1 VHVLI
6 PAVLALLAGCSTP
19 EPTPSPAT
27 PSPVLDGSWV
37 DAVVDSP
44 ERFATLT
51 SSPARAGWIAL
62 HSNDFGAAVDGFSG
76 DEPDAALGRG
86 RALWELAQLH
96 HGFADAGDLA
106 WERSF
111 ATWSE
116 KSAIPTGS
124 ALSYVAGLAALE
136 QGDVEVAGA
145 WFQLCAAARDP
156 MVAQAAELIAAVHPG
171 QPVEGADLPP
181 LVQRYNMHVQAR
193 TSGDIGALLAVAD
206 QPLVSEL
213 EERPDGS
220 QLARAFYDPQLLR
233 TLAVAYQA
241 QATQALGGVAP
252 LEAMGQAPADS
263 LAPVLFG
270 PVVAGDQLAPE
281 ASRAAEAPRT
291 LGASGPALASLGLDS
306 ELSTADDAD
315 WARGQVRLL
324 DTGLDAWAAQAREAA
339 SPDGLALLDDLQLV
353 RIYRS
358 RVLLALGRKALLADH
373 PWQAL
378 AFAQLALDLESSR
391 GITHVNHP
399 GLQAIII
406 EAQLRTGHTR
416 EALDAIQPLL
426 DAYPALT
433 GLDEVLGDLAIL
445 QGLDRYGDSKEN

>member
-1 VHVLI
+1 MHAFI
-6 PAVLALLAGCSTP
+6 PAVLALLVGCSTP
-19 EPTPSPAT
+19 EPTPTSPT
-27 PSPVLDGSWV
+27 PSPVLEGSWV
-37 DAVVDSP
+37 DQVVDGP
-44 ERFATLT
+44 ERFAALT

-62 HSNDFGAAVDGFSG
+62 HSNDFAAAIEGFTG
-76 DEPDAALGRG
+76 DEPEAVLGHG
-86 RALWELAQLH
+86 RALWELSQLH

-136 QGDVEVAGA
+136 QGDAEVAGA
-145 WFQLCAAARDP
+145 WFQLCGAARDP
-156 MVAQAAELIAAVHPG
+156 MVAKAAELIAAVQPG
-171 QPVEGADLPP
+171 QPVEGSDLPP
-181 LVQRYNMHVQAR
+181 LVQRYNMHVEAR
-193 TSGDIGALLAVAD
+193 TSGDISAMLADAD
-206 QPLVSEL
+206 QPLVREL
-213 EERPDGS
+213 EDRPDGS

-233 TLAVAYQA
+233 TIAIAYQV
-241 QATQALGGVAP
+241 QAVQALGGVAP
-252 LEAMGQAPADS
+252 LDALGQAPTDS
-263 LAPVLFG
+263 LASVLFG
-270 PVVAGDQLAPE
+270 PVASADQLGSE

-291 LGASGPALASLGLDS
+291 LGASGPALAALGLDS
-306 ELSTADDAD
+306 ELPATDEAD

-324 DTGLDAWAAQAREAA
+324 DAGLDAWATQAREGA
-339 SPDGLALLDDLQLV
+339 SPDGLALLEDLQLV

-358 RVLLALGRKALLADH
+358 RVLLALGRKALLAEH

-426 DAYPALT
+426 EAYPALT

>member
-1 VHVLI
+1 VHAFI
-6 PAVLALLAGCSTP
+6 PAALVLLAGCSTP
-19 EPTPSPAT
+19 EPTPTPANN
-27 PSPVLDGSWV
+27 SAVLDGSWV

-51 SSPARAGWIAL
+51 SSPSRAGWIAL
-62 HSNDFGAAVDGFSG
+62 HSNDLAGAVAGFDGE
-76 DEPDAALGRG
+76 DPDAVLGRG
-86 RALWELAQLH
+86 RALWELAQLY

-136 QGDVEVAGA
+136 QGDAEVAGA

-156 MVAQAAELIAAVHPG
+156 LVAQAAELIASVPIG
-171 QPVEGADLPP
+171 QPVQGEALPP
-181 LVQRYNMHVQAR
+181 LVERYNLHVKAR
-193 TSGDIGALLAVAD
+193 TTGELGTLLPGAD
-206 QPLVSEL
+206 QPLITEL

-233 TLAVAYQA
+233 TVAIGYQV
-241 QATQALGGVAP
+241 QATQALGGVEP
-252 LEAMGQAPADS
+252 LEALAQAPSDS

-270 PVVAGDQLAPE
+270 PVFAGDQLAPE
-281 ASRAAEAPRT
+281 ASRAAEVPRT
-291 LGASGPALASLGLDS
+291 LGASSAALASLGLDS
-306 ELSTADDAD
+306 ELPANDDAD

-324 DTGLDAWAAQAREAA
+324 DTALDAWAARAREEA
-339 SPDGLALLDDLQLV
+339 SPDGVALLDDLQLV
-353 RIYRS
+353 RIFRS
-358 RVLLALGRKALLADH
+358 RVLLALGRKALLAQH

-378 AFAQLALDLESSR
+378 SFAQLALDLESSR
-391 GITHVNHP
+391 GINHVNHP

-426 DAYPALT
+426 EAYPTLT